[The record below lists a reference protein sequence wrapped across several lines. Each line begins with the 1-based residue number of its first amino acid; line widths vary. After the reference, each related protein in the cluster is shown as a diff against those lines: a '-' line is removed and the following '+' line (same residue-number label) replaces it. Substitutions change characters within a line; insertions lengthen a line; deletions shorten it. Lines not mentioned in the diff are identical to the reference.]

1 VRFFAN
7 EKIENIHL
15 IAIPL
20 HGPHTGEAFS
30 NVVSDL
36 LRVLCG
42 SAWKRKLVGVCTDGA
57 RNMTGKISG
66 AVTQLALGTLPGF
79 FRVWCAAQ
87 QLDLVIQKVMSKI
100 LSENFY
106 QTLTGLISHLR
117 RQQSLIM
124 EMRST
129 CPTVASKRWLSLGRV
144 AKWLVKNRE
153 VVLGHLERKKPPC
166 SLSLAWWVILVA
178 IEAFMEPVD
187 ACFRKLQGLRPLSA
201 NKMVIWELSSQVC
214 DL

>member
-1 VRFFAN
+1 VSRIIRTVVGVNLQNISDLLRSEECWAYSIAFDGAKIQGRSLIDVRVRFFGN
-7 EKIENIHL
+7 ENIENIHL

-79 FRVWCAAQ
+79 FRVWCAAHK
-87 QLDLVIQKVMSKI
+87 LDLVIQKVKSKI
-100 LSENFY
+100 LSENF
-106 QTLTGLISHLR
+106 
-117 RQQSLIM
+117 
-124 EMRST
+124 
-129 CPTVASKRWLSLGRV
+129 
-144 AKWLVKNRE
+144 
-153 VVLGHLERKKPPC
+153 
-166 SLSLAWWVILVA
+166 
-178 IEAFMEPVD
+178 
-187 ACFRKLQGLRPLSA
+187 
-201 NKMVIWELSSQVC
+201 
-214 DL
+214 